1 MKKANKY
8 VSLESS
14 QEWGWFWGS
23 HVLLLPCSAKCLRC
37 RTNSY
42 WYGSV
47 LGATYLFSLRVRN
60 TLP

>member
-23 HVLLLPCSAKCLRC
+23 MHMFYYSHVRQNVCAVVPIRIGTEA
-37 RTNSY
+37 Y
-42 WYGSV
+42 
-47 LGATYLFSLRVRN
+47 
-60 TLP
+60 